1 MPASPL
7 QKLVKLDALSNMLNN
22 PNHSLARAQI
32 LTDPGVP
39 VLHTISIRSLF
50 FYEVF
55 PLHTVPALTSI
66 DVQSLIEKAALL
78 IRICGRPP
86 GYVIQ
91 KGKKKSIILR
101 RYIYLVLLWSFL
113 LAMLI
118 INSSLLSVADLLQK
132 NALLYG
138 ATDYG
143 PTY

>member
-7 QKLVKLDALSNMLNN
+7 QILVKLDALSNMLNN

-78 IRICGRPP
+78 IRICGCPP

-91 KGKKKSIILR
+91 KGKKKHLPKTIYLLSIIIILLPCNADNKQQSPECCR
-101 RYIYLVLLWSFL
+101 LTAEKCPALWS
-113 LAMLI
+113 
-118 INSSLLSVADLLQK
+118 
-132 NALLYG
+132 Y
-138 ATDYG
+138 
-143 PTY
+143 